1 MQTAETF
8 ALSHVNKLAKKLSTF
23 SIFFFFLII
32 LLVESL
38 NR

>member
-23 SIFFFFLII
+23 SIFFLFSNHFA
-32 LLVESL
+32 
-38 NR
+38 R

>member
-23 SIFFFFLII
+23 SIFSFFESFC
-32 LLVESL
+32 SL